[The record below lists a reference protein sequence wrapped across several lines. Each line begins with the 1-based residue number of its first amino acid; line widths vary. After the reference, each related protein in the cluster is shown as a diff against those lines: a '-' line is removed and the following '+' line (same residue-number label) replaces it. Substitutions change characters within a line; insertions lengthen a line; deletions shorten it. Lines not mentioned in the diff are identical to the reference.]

1 MFILNILENGVEG
14 IKLEYPKNVSNNIK
28 KIFFLNNIVAEKSTK
43 RNERIGYLK
52 KLNCSGLTF
61 YIVTEKDVQTITKNQ
76 WDELS
81 RHLDS
86 KNKKI
91 LIKIL
96 HFSQN
101 NKYTRSRNNRL
112 NKPDNVYYNKT
123 KKYKHS

>member
-1 MFILNILENGVEG
+1 MFSLNILENGVEG
-14 IKLEYPKNVSNNIK
+14 IQLEYPTNVSNNIK
-28 KIFFLNNIVAEKSTK
+28 KIFFLNNIVAGKSAK

-81 RHLDS
+81 LHLDS
-86 KNKKI
+86 KNKKN
-91 LIKIL
+91 LMEIL

-101 NKYTRSRNNRL
+101 NKYARSRNNRI
-112 NKPDNVYYNKT
+112 NKPDNVYNNKT
-123 KKYKHS
+123 KKYKHR

>member
-14 IKLEYPKNVSNNIK
+14 IQLEYPKNVSNNIK
-28 KIFFLNNIVAEKSTK
+28 KICFLNNIVAEKSTK

-52 KLNCSGLTF
+52 QLNCSGLTF

-81 RHLDS
+81 MQLDS
-86 KNKKI
+86 KNKKN
-91 LIKIL
+91 LMEIL

-101 NKYTRSRNNRL
+101 NKYARSRNNRP
-112 NKPDNVYYNKT
+112 NNSDSNKT
-123 KKYKHS
+123 KKYKHR